1 MAETGARVWTLD
13 YEEFPELIG
22 PWRVEVTPGAART
35 DDVFLHLIQVGD
47 QSLTEM
53 SDAEVGR
60 DADGN
65 VTLSFDASGRTVNLL
80 LPISGDIG
88 GWIRIAEGQE
98 VVVDRALTSE
108 VLHQEGLAIE

>member
-1 MAETGARVWTLD
+1 MGR
-13 YEEFPELIG
+13 
-22 PWRVEVTPGAART
+22 WRVEVTPGAART

-53 SDAEVGR
+53 SDAGVGS

-65 VTLSFDASGRTVNLL
+65 VTLSFDASGRTVSLL
-80 LPISGDIG
+80 LRTAGGIG
-88 GWIRIAEGQE
+88 GWIRIADGQE

-108 VLHQEGLAIE
+108 VMHQKGLAIE